1 MVPTYDGQ
9 FPDGSKSYGGYA
21 NYWRGPAAFVFPIPS
36 NLPSA
41 HAAPMLCGATTVYS
55 PLKRACDDEKIRAKK
70 TAGIIGIGGL
80 GHFGILFAKALGYKR
95 VVAISRS
102 SSKKD
107 DAMKLGA
114 DAFIATNEDKD
125 WQSKHAQTIDVI
137 VCTASSAEMPIAGYL
152 QTLRQFGK
160 FIQVGIPESPI
171 KEFPLTSL
179 CPGNKTVS
187 GSLIGP
193 PREVEEMLKLAAEK
207 GVKPWVEERSM
218 KKEANQA
225 VMDMEAGKER
235 FRYVLV
241 NEE

>member
-1 MVPTYDGQ
+1 MVPTYDGK
-9 FPDGSKSYGGYA
+9 FADGSKSYGGYA
-21 NYWRGPAAFVFPIPS
+21 NYWRGPASFVFPIPS
-36 NLPSA
+36 NLPSS

-55 PLKRACDDEKIRAKK
+55 PLKRAFGDEKVRAKK
-70 TAGIIGIGGL
+70 TAGIVGIGGL

-125 WQSKHAQTIDVI
+125 WQTTHAQTIDVI
-137 VCTASSAEMPIAGYL
+137 VCTVSSAKMPIAGYL
-152 QTLRQFGK
+152 QTLRQFGQ
-160 FIQVGIPESPI
+160 FIQVGIPEGPI
-171 KEFPLTSL
+171 PEFPLTSL

-193 PREVEEMLKLAAEK
+193 PREVEEVLKLAADKE
-207 GVKPWVEERSM
+207 VKPWVQERSL

-225 VMDMEAGKER
+225 VVDMAADKVR

-241 NEE
+241 NEQ